1 MKNIRFP
8 FFIFSGL
15 VFASCTETQFQ
26 ITSFDA
32 LTNFESTNDTLILE
46 MDLSDGPFQGIT
58 LPAQSGKHGAKNFEF
73 QFEIANISS
82 EPSQVY
88 YKIYYQNDSYKYS
101 ETDKDAIFM
110 KNSYNR
116 KSSENFYGS
125 WVSDSLV
132 GFRQSE
138 IISVGESLIISD
150 SLFIAGNP
158 LNDTLYYSY
167 HPQNPNLTPEE
178 IQAMVDII
186 KSTTE
191 WYEAIVKKA
200 KESKRPLET
209 QLRDDAMWTI
219 RKSIPAGNDNQRWQ
233 RNPRVGAYSFMLIA
247 GDEESIKNLPESI
260 RDMSKI
266 DKSEKVHMNPFYYFG
281 HKVDSKTSGIEVA
294 KASQI
299 LKTFAVMR
307 PDAGMFYDGSAF
319 TNASQ
324 RSVIECNKGDDAFEY
339 AHFSQFVNEE
349 VLDSSLHNIDIKA
362 NVRRDEYSRT
372 DFAHNAKS
380 LSRNEPSYVKKPL
393 TPCEN
398 AWYDSEANVLVV
410 ENPGNTDRPY
420 KKENAGVEGRVGFAY
435 GKFRARIK
443 FPDMLSNDNVW
454 NGITCAYW
462 LKFQSLDAWNT
473 RDVCDKKGYIVHDK
487 VDGEYVQKPSES
499 YSEIDIEIIKTS
511 RNWPK
516 KSYHW
521 WNRPALYDAAEDN
534 NVIVSCTN
542 WDLAC
547 PDPKNFNI
555 GARSFAHGEETYTV
569 HRWDKW
575 YRALT
580 IKTERP
586 AEQTV
591 GGEFLYEIDWTPESI
606 TWRVGASNE
615 EMDVVGYMDKTIS
628 KIPNNQMVP
637 VMSQEFHYG
646 HWWPTTPF
654 PQGDI
659 PYPDEPI
666 RGYVYEVVVE

>member
-1 MKNIRFP
+1 MKNIRFL
-8 FFIFSGL
+8 FLLLSGL
-15 VFASCTETQFQ
+15 IFVSCSERQFH
-26 ITSFDA
+26 IKSFDA
-32 LTNFESTNDTLILE
+32 LTNFESNNDTLVLE
-46 MDLSDGPFQGIT
+46 MDLSGGPFQGII
-58 LPAQSGKHGAKNFEF
+58 LPSQNGKNGAKDFKF
-73 QFEIANISS
+73 RFEIENTSS
-82 EPSQVY
+82 QSAPVY
-88 YKIYYQNDSYKYS
+88 YKLYYQNDSYKYS
-101 ETDKDAIFM
+101 EVDKDAVIM
-110 KNSYNR
+110 KNAYNR
-116 KSSENFYGS
+116 KSAENFYGS
-125 WVSDSLV
+125 WISDSLI

-138 IISVGESLIISD
+138 IIPAGQSLIISD

-158 LNDTLYYSY
+158 LNDSLYYSY

-178 IQAMVDII
+178 IQSMVDII
-186 KSTTE
+186 KGNSE

-200 KESKRPLET
+200 KDNNKPLET
-209 QLRDDAMWTI
+209 QLRDDAIW
-219 RKSIPAGNDNQRWQ
+219 SIHNSKPEGNDNQRWQ
-233 RNPRVGAYSFMLIA
+233 RNPRVGSYSFMLIT
-247 GDEESIKNLPESI
+247 GDEESIKKLPESV

-266 DKSEKVHMNPFYYFG
+266 DKSEKVHMNPFYYFEY
-281 HKVDSKTSGIEVA
+281 KVDSETSEIGVA

-299 LKTFAVMR
+299 LRTYAVMR
-307 PDAGMFYDGSAF
+307 PDAGLFFDGSAF
-319 TNASQ
+319 INTSQ
-324 RSVIECNKGDDAFEY
+324 RPDAECNKGDDAFEY
-339 AHFSQFVNEE
+339 AHFRQFVNEE
-349 VLDSSLHNIDIKA
+349 VLDSSLHNIDMKA
-362 NVRRDEYSRT
+362 NVRGDEYSRA
-372 DFAHNAKS
+372 DFARNVESVH
-380 LSRNEPSYVKKPL
+380 RNEPSYVNKPL

-398 AWYDSEANVLVV
+398 AWYDPEANVLVV

-420 KKENAGVEGRVGFAY
+420 KKENAGVEGRIGFAY

-473 RDVCDKKGYIVHDK
+473 RDVCNKEGYVIH
-487 VDGEYVQKPSES
+487 GMENGNYVQKPRDS

-511 RNWPK
+511 RDWTEC
-516 KSYHW
+516 SYPEC
-521 WNRPALYDAAEDN
+521 NAPPPYDAAADH

-547 PDPKNFNI
+547 PDPVNFDV
-555 GARSFAHGEETYTV
+555 GARPFVHGENTYTV

-580 IKTERP
+580 LKTERL

-591 GGEFLYEIDWTPESI
+591 GGEFLYEIDWTPENI
-606 TWRVGASNE
+606 TWRVGPNKG

-646 HWWPTTPF
+646 HWWPMTPF
-654 PQGDI
+654 LQGNI